1 MKITSI
7 TTADKRFQLKEGEG
21 VDSVHSDPFYSYAFA
36 YIHTDAGVTGV
47 GIAFNLGAGT
57 DLICQA
63 IEMLAKDLVGM
74 DVDELMA
81 TFGEVSHRLA
91 NHPQLRWLGPQKGV
105 IHLAQASVVN
115 ACFDLWAKQQEKPL
129 WKLLIDLEPEAV
141 VALLDF
147 AWVDDALDRSEALE
161 ILQQAQAG
169 KQERASV
176 LEMGYPGYD
185 TSVGWFNYSDELIAE
200 NTRRAIDNGFSAM
213 KLKVGSDDPN
223 RDIRRASLIRE
234 ITGDQATIMLDAN
247 QKWSLGEAI
256 QICMQFQTMNPYW
269 IEEPMHPDDV
279 LAHAE
284 LARQLSPTAVALGE
298 HVSHAVLFKNF
309 MQAHA
314 MQFCQVDCT
323 RLGGVNE
330 FLLVS
335 LMAKKFGLKV
345 VPHVGDMGQIHQHL
359 VLFNHISVGLEKV
372 FLEYIPHLREYFQ
385 FPARVEGGV
394 YQVPEEVGASCD
406 FVES

>member
-1 MKITSI
+1 MTITSI
-7 TTADKRFQLKEGEG
+7 STGDKRFQLKKGEG
-21 VDSVHSDPFYSYAFA
+21 VDSVHSDPLYSYAVT
-36 YIHTDAGVTGV
+36 YLHTDAGVK
-47 GIAFNLGAGT
+47 GIGITFNLGAGT

-63 IEMLAKDLVGM
+63 IELLARDLVGK

-81 TFGEVSHRLA
+81 NFGEVSHRLA
-91 NHPQLRWLGPQKGV
+91 NHPQLRWLGPHKGV
-105 IHLAQASVVN
+105 VHLAQASIVN

-129 WKLLIDLEPEAV
+129 WKLLIDLEPDALV
-141 VALLDF
+141 SLLDF
-147 AWVDDALDRSEALE
+147 AWVDDALDKSEALE
-161 ILQQAQAG
+161 ILQLAKAG
-169 KQERASV
+169 QQERVAV
-176 LEMGYPGYD
+176 LKTGYSGYD

-200 NTRRAIDNGFSAM
+200 NTRCAIDNGFSAM
-213 KLKVGSDDPN
+213 KLKVGSDEPQ

-234 ITGDQATIMLDAN
+234 IAGDHATIMLDAN

-256 QICMQFQTMNPYW
+256 RIGREFQVMNPYW

-284 LARQLSPTAVALGE
+284 LACELSPTAIALGE

-309 MQAHA
+309 MQSKA

-323 RLGGVNE
+323 RVGGVNE
-330 FLLVS
+330 FILVS

-359 VLFNHISVGLEKV
+359 VLFNHVSIGLEKV
-372 FLEYIPHLREYFQ
+372 FLEYIPHLKDHFE
-385 FPARVEGGV
+385 FPARVEGGA
-394 YQVPEEVGASCD
+394 YQVPDEVGASCE
-406 FVES
+406 FRV

>member
-1 MKITSI
+1 MTITSI
-7 TTADKRFQLKEGEG
+7 STGDKRFQLKEGEG
-21 VDSVHSDPFYSYAFA
+21 VDSVHSDPLYSYAVT
-36 YIHTDAGVTGV
+36 YLHTDAGIK
-47 GIAFNLGAGT
+47 GIGITFNLGAGT

-63 IEMLAKDLVGM
+63 IELLARDLVGK

-81 TFGEVSHRLA
+81 NFGEVSHRLA
-91 NHPQLRWLGPQKGV
+91 NHPQLRWLGPHKGV
-105 IHLAQASVVN
+105 VHLAQASIVN

-129 WKLLIDLEPEAV
+129 WKLLIDLEPDTLV
-141 VALLDF
+141 SLLDF
-147 AWVDDALDRSEALE
+147 AWVDDALDKSEALE
-161 ILQQAQAG
+161 ILQLAKAKQ
-169 KQERASV
+169 QERVAV
-176 LEMGYPGYD
+176 LKTGYSGYD

-200 NTRRAIDNGFSAM
+200 NTRCAIDNGFSAM
-213 KLKVGSDDPN
+213 KLKVGSDEPQ

-234 ITGDQATIMLDAN
+234 IAGEQATIMLDAN

-256 QICMQFQTMNPYW
+256 RIGREFQVMNPYW

-284 LARQLSPTAVALGE
+284 LARELSPTAIALGE

-309 MQAHA
+309 MQSKA

-323 RLGGVNE
+323 RVGGVNE
-330 FLLVS
+330 FILVS

-359 VLFNHISVGLEKV
+359 VLFNHVSIGLEKV
-372 FLEYIPHLREYFQ
+372 FLEYIPHLKDHFE

-394 YQVPEEVGASCD
+394 YQVPDEVGASCE
-406 FVES
+406 FCV

>member
-1 MKITSI
+1 MTITSI
-7 TTADKRFQLKEGEG
+7 STGDKRFQLKEGEG
-21 VDSVHSDPFYSYAFA
+21 VDSVHSDPLYSYAVT
-36 YIHTDAGVTGV
+36 YLHTDAGIK
-47 GIAFNLGAGT
+47 GIGITFNLGAGT

-63 IEMLAKDLVGM
+63 IELLARDLVGK

-81 TFGEVSHRLA
+81 NFGEVSHRLA
-91 NHPQLRWLGPQKGV
+91 NHPQLRWLGPHKGV
-105 IHLAQASVVN
+105 VHLAQASIVN

-129 WKLLIDLEPEAV
+129 WKLLIDLEPDALV
-141 VALLDF
+141 SLLDF
-147 AWVDDALDRSEALE
+147 AWVDDALDKSEALE
-161 ILQQAQAG
+161 ILQLAKAG
-169 KQERASV
+169 QQERVAV
-176 LEMGYPGYD
+176 LKTGYSGYD

-200 NTRRAIDNGFSAM
+200 NTRCAIDKGFSAM
-213 KLKVGSDDPN
+213 KLKVGSDEPQ

-234 ITGDQATIMLDAN
+234 IAGEQATIMLDAN

-256 QICMQFQTMNPYW
+256 RIGREFQVMNPYW

-284 LARQLSPTAVALGE
+284 LACELSPTAIALGE

-309 MQAHA
+309 MQSKA

-323 RLGGVNE
+323 RVGGVNE
-330 FLLVS
+330 FILVS

-359 VLFNHISVGLEKV
+359 VLFNHVSIGLEKV
-372 FLEYIPHLREYFQ
+372 FLEYIPHLKDHFE

-394 YQVPEEVGASCD
+394 YQVPDEVGASCE
-406 FVES
+406 FRV

>member
-1 MKITSI
+1 MIITRI
-7 TTADKRFQLKEGEG
+7 TTGDKRFHLKEGEG
-21 VDSVHSDPFYSYAFA
+21 VDSVHFDPLYSYAVT
-36 YIHTDAGVTGV
+36 YLHTDAGAK
-47 GIAFNLGAGT
+47 GIGITFNLGAGT

-63 IEMLAKDLVGM
+63 IELLARDLVGK

-81 TFGEVSHRLA
+81 SFGEVSHRLA

-105 IHLAQASVVN
+105 IHLAQASIVN

-129 WKLLIDLEPEAV
+129 WKLLIDLAPDALV
-141 VALLDF
+141 SLLDF
-147 AWVDDALDRSEALE
+147 AWVDDALDKSEALE
-161 ILQQAQAG
+161 ILQQAKAG
-169 KQERASV
+169 KQERAAV
-176 LEMGYPGYD
+176 LETGYSGYD

-213 KLKVGSDDPN
+213 KLKVGSDEPQ

-234 ITGDQATIMLDAN
+234 IAGDQATIMLDAN

-256 QICMQFQTMNPYW
+256 RIGREFQVMNPYW

-284 LARQLSPTAVALGE
+284 LACELSPTAIALGE

-309 MQAHA
+309 MQSKA

-323 RLGGVNE
+323 RVGGVNE
-330 FLLVS
+330 FILVS

-359 VLFNHISVGLEKV
+359 VLFNHVSIGLEKV
-372 FLEYIPHLREYFQ
+372 FLEYIPHLKDYFE

-394 YQVPEEVGASCD
+394 YQVPDEVGASCE
-406 FVES
+406 FRA